1 MLDTVGISGLPI
13 GARVMTLMRCGISRL
28 LVLLRALGFISIG
41 RLKAYIPKE
50 LVFV

>member
-13 GARVMTLMRCGISRL
+13 GARVMTLMRCGLLRL
-28 LVLLRALGFISIG
+28 LMLLRALGFIFNG
-41 RLKAYIPKE
+41 RRKAYIPKE